1 MRLKKPPAVDPN
13 PALLD
18 PGTYFLDKNNTV
30 CQVAL
35 NPSPATRRQER
46 DLVIFHEP
54 VVVNWVSGIPY
65 IIPCSGVKVHRVL
78 PAREIEV
85 GR

>member
-18 PGTYFLDKNNTV
+18 PGTYFLDENNTV

-35 NPSPATRRQER
+35 NPSPATRW
-46 DLVIFHEP
+46 
-54 VVVNWVSGIPY
+54 VVNWVSGIPY

-78 PAREIEV
+78 SAREIEV